1 VSRDDGRDG
10 DRLRPPRPLRLPTAA
25 DLATFSVCLRGA
37 CGGYGVAVATA
48 RPNVGA
54 LVPYVSER
62 GAVATQ
68 ARVDTTL
75 GARTLERLGR
85 GEPVA
90 QAIDDLLAGDPDR
103 ALRQLHGVDA
113 SGVHA
118 VTGERCVPFAGHLA
132 GTGVSVA
139 GNMLAGPEVL
149 AAMLEAAA
157 DGARLDIGERLLR
170 VLEAGQAAGGDKRGK
185 QSAALL
191 AASPE
196 PRLHHNL
203 RVDDHPDP
211 VAELRRL
218 KGVMDEQTELLRAS
232 YGEEGVRLF
241 SRVRR

>member
-1 VSRDDGRDG
+1 MA
-10 DRLRPPRPLRLPTAA
+10 PLRAPTAL

-54 LVPYVSER
+54 LVPYVSDR

-75 GARTLERLGR
+75 G
-85 GEPVA
+85 
-90 QAIDDLLAGDPDR
+90 DR
-103 ALRQLHGVDA
+103 ALTLVGRGLPVAAAIDALLAVDDARPVRQLHGVDA
-113 SGVHA
+113 TGAHA
-118 VTGERCVPFAGHLA
+118 ATGADCVPWAGSRT
-132 GTGVSVA
+132 GDGVSVA
-139 GNMLAGPEVL
+139 GNMLAGPEVVD
-149 AAMLEAAA
+149 AMLEAAEA
-157 DGARLDIGERLLR
+157 DPDREIGERLLR

-203 RVDDHPDP
+203 RVDDHADP

-218 KGVMDEQTELLRAS
+218 KGVMDAQTDAIRRD

>member
-1 VSRDDGRDG
+1 MTPART
-10 DRLRPPRPLRLPTAA
+10 PTAA
-25 DLATFSVCLRGA
+25 DLVTVSVCLRGA

-48 RPNVGA
+48 RPNVGS

-75 GARTLERLGR
+75 GARALAMIDAG
-85 GEPVA
+85 VA
-90 QAIDDLLAGDPDR
+90 VRTAIEGLLAGDPQR
-103 ALRQLHGVDA
+103 ELRQLHGVDA
-113 SGVHA
+113 GGGFG
-118 VTGERCVPFAGHLA
+118 VTGRACVPWAGQAA
-132 GTGVSVA
+132 GADVSVA
-139 GNMLAGPEVL
+139 GNLLSGAAVID
-149 AAMLEAAA
+149 AMLTAAEA
-157 DGARLDIGERLLR
+157 GRELEIGERLLR
-170 VLEAGQAAGGDKRGK
+170 TLEAGQAAGGDKRGK

-191 AASPE
+191 AVSPE

-203 RVDDHPDP
+203 RVDDHADP

-218 KGVMDEQTELLRAS
+218 KGVMEAQTEAIRRD

>member
-1 VSRDDGRDG
+1 MA
-10 DRLRPPRPLRLPTAA
+10 PLRAPTAL

-54 LVPYVSER
+54 LVPYVSDR

-75 GARTLERLGR
+75 G
-85 GEPVA
+85 
-90 QAIDDLLAGDPDR
+90 DR
-103 ALRQLHGVDA
+103 ALTLVGRGMPVAAAIDALLAVDDARPVRQLHGVDA
-113 SGVHA
+113 TGAHA
-118 VTGERCVPFAGHLA
+118 ATGADCVPWAGSRA
-132 GTGVSVA
+132 GDGVSVA
-139 GNMLAGPEVL
+139 GNMLAGPEVVD
-149 AAMLEAAA
+149 AMLEAAEA
-157 DGARLDIGERLLR
+157 DPEREIGERLLR

-203 RVDDHPDP
+203 RVDDHADP

-218 KGVMDEQTELLRAS
+218 KGVMDAQTDAIRRD

>member
-1 VSRDDGRDG
+1 MSAARTRPASRT
-10 DRLRPPRPLRLPTAA
+10 PTAL
-25 DLATFSVCLRGA
+25 DLATFSACLRGV

-68 ARVDTTL
+68 ARVDTAL
-75 GARTLERLGR
+75 GARTLTLIDAGVPLR
-85 GEPVA
+85 A
-90 QAIDDLLAGDPDR
+90 AIEGLLAGDPQRD
-103 ALRQLHGVDA
+103 LRQLHGVDA
-113 SGVHA
+113 GGGFG
-118 VTGERCVPFAGHLA
+118 VTGDACVPWAGQAA
-132 GTGVSVA
+132 GADVSVA

-149 AAMLEAAA
+149 DAMREAA
-157 DGARLDIGERLLR
+157 DSGRDLEIGERLLR
-170 VLEAGQAAGGDKRGK
+170 ALEAGQAAGGDKRGK

-191 AASPE
+191 AVSPE

-203 RVDDHPDP
+203 RVDDHADP

-218 KGVMDEQTELLRAS
+218 KGVMEAQTEAIRRD